1 MMKKLLVALLVCFV
15 ALSGL
20 VAQGANDAAAD
31 AEPGTGSLTIYTT
44 NFDEEYNLIVGGFQ
58 EKYPDLKIEAINGG
72 AGELK
77 TRIKAEAANP
87 QADVMFGGLLYSDFV
102 NMGDSFEPYVASN
115 NGAFPEGMQNTT
127 GVLTNGTIQIVNLII
142 NRAEAAKIGVTIDSY
157 ADLLNP
163 KLKGKIISADP
174 AASSSAWNQLST
186 ILSAMGGYESEEA
199 WDYVDGLIA
208 NMDGIMSG
216 GSSGVYKGVFNGEYV
231 VGLTYES
238 PCVTYIEDG
247 HGDIIEIVYP
257 TEGSNAITFASAI
270 VKDAK
275 NMENAKLFMEWIAS
289 DEAQALWATST
300 ARQANTNIPT
310 TNKVLTPTD
319 QITLVARD
327 SNYLA
332 LNQQKILERWTQLW
346 AKNN

>member
-1 MMKKLLVALLVCFV
+1 MERKVLLLLISFVC
-15 ALSGL
+15 LSA
-20 VAQGANDAAAD
+20 VFAQGSKESVSQD
-31 AEPGTGSLTIYTT
+31 EGGKGKLVIYTT
-44 NFDEEYNLIVGGFQ
+44 NFDEEYNLIVGGFE
-58 EKYPDLKIEAINGG
+58 EKYPEIKIEAINGG

-102 NMGDSFEPYVASN
+102 NMGEYFEPYVAKN
-115 NGAFPEGMQNTT
+115 NEAFPEAMQNNT
-127 GVLTNGTIQIVNLII
+127 GVLTNGTIQIVNLIV
-142 NRAEAAKIGVTIDSY
+142 NRAEAKKLGVTIDSY

-163 KLKGKIISADP
+163 KLKGKIISANP

-186 ILSAMGGYESEEA
+186 ILSSMGGYESDAA
-199 WDYVDGLIA
+199 WDYIDKLVVNLDGV
-208 NMDGIMSG
+208 MSG

-238 PCVTYIEDG
+238 PCVTYVEDG
-247 HGDIIEIVYP
+247 HGDVIEIVYP

-270 VKDAK
+270 VKDAN
-275 NMENAKLFMEWIAS
+275 NMANAKLFMDWIAS
-289 DEAQALWATST
+289 DEGQALWASST

-319 QITLVARD
+319 QIVLSQRD
-327 SNYLA
+327 SDYLA
-332 LNQQKILERWTQLW
+332 KNQAKIVERWTQVW
-346 AKNN
+346 AKHN